1 MWEYED
7 ELASQEVPVGQEPAP
22 MQYNTVKERYPNH
35 VVLFQVG
42 DFYEL
47 YGEDAKTLAVCAR
60 SYAYG
65 KLQAGK
71 HQSQGFDLCNTTDCQ
86 AYVGIATASDN
97 SRRAVE
103 ETSGVYLWYNGRVAD
118 QAVYSS
124 HNGGASESAVNVWGR
139 DYPYLIGK
147 IDPYEASVVDRISNY
162 NWTVTYTAQE
172 LTELLQSKGYGNS
185 TIVDFRVTKTSP
197 TGNAIEI
204 TFTDANG
211 RSLSKTREAC
221 RTFLGLRSQHYT
233 ISGGSG
239 GGYAVNGTGSLSTLN
254 GAYAVDGSRA
264 VSTLTEGQ
272 VYAIGGDGVISQVK
286 PSASAGS
293 SGVFTITGSGWG
305 HGVGMSQWGAY
316 SMAQQGD
323 TYKDILTFYYTG
335 IEVRK
340 P

>member
-1 MWEYED
+1 MKAETYFRGYSYFGAFEYRRNGGD
-7 ELASQEVPVGQEPAP
+7 ITVVNVLSMDDYLQGVIVQEMSPSWPLEALKAQ
-22 MQYNTVKERYPNH
+22 T
-35 VVLFQVG
+35 
-42 DFYEL
+42 
-47 YGEDAKTLAVCAR
+47 VCAR
-60 SYAYG
+60 SYAY
-65 KLQAGK
+65 GK

-172 LTELLQSKGYGNS
+172 LTELLQSKGDQDQSHRKCHRDHLHRCQRPELEQDAGG
-185 TIVDFRVTKTSP
+185 VPHLPGAAFP
-197 TGNAIEI
+197 TLHHIGRQRRRLRGQWHRFPQYTE
-204 TFTDANG
+204 
-211 RSLSKTREAC
+211 RSLC
-221 RTFLGLRSQHYT
+221 RGWEW
-233 ISGGSG
+233 G
-239 GGYAVNGTGSLSTLN
+239 N
-254 GAYAVDGSRA
+254 
-264 VSTLTEGQ
+264 GQ

>member
-1 MWEYED
+1 M
-7 ELASQEVPVGQEPAP
+7 
-22 MQYNTVKERYPNH
+22 
-35 VVLFQVG
+35 
-42 DFYEL
+42 
-47 YGEDAKTLAVCAR
+47 
-60 SYAYG
+60 
-65 KLQAGK
+65 
-71 HQSQGFDLCNTTDCQ
+71 
-86 AYVGIATASDN
+86 
-97 SRRAVE
+97 
-103 ETSGVYLWYNGRVAD
+103 YLWYNGRVVD

-211 RSLSKTREAC
+211 RSWSKTREAC

-254 GAYAVDGSRA
+254 GAYAVDGSGA
-264 VSTLTEGQ
+264 MSTLTEGQ